1 VAQIDRL
8 DLPVAD
14 RRGGWLPRL
23 CRQLDDP
30 TVAVAGLIR
39 ALHTFRPL
47 LRLIPPPG
55 RSECDLHVR
64 VGDGGNGPRDGR
76 HVTDP
81 VLQRVRALLAK
92 AEATTYPAE
101 AEAFT
106 AKAHELMTRHAI
118 DAALVARAGRR
129 GQCGAIRIPID
140 EPYLDA
146 KVLLLHTLSEHSRC
160 RSISHGALA
169 LCTVVGD
176 PDDLFAV
183 QLLFT
188 SLLLQA
194 QQAVLAE
201 STGTDAGAHRRS
213 RAFRSSFLR
222 AYAVRIGERLAD
234 VGAEVAADVERST
247 GTEVLPV
254 LVERRRIVD
263 DAVEQLFGDV
273 RPVRSRGGQDAA
285 GWHRGRQAAD
295 RARLSSTDLPP
306 APPGRG
312 ALPAGA
318 LDTAS

>member
-1 VAQIDRL
+1 V
-8 DLPVAD
+8 
-14 RRGGWLPRL
+14 GGG
-23 CRQLDDP
+23 
-30 TVAVAGLIR
+30 VNGA
-39 ALHTFRPL
+39 
-47 LRLIPPPG
+47 
-55 RSECDLHVR
+55 S
-64 VGDGGNGPRDGR
+64 DGGD
-76 HVTDP
+76 VTDP

-106 AKAHELMTRHAI
+106 AKAHELMTRHAL
-118 DAALVARAGRR
+118 DAALVTRSGCRAR
-129 GQCGAIRIPID
+129 CGAIRIPID

-146 KVLLLHTLSEHSRC
+146 KALLLHTLAEHSRC

-176 PDDLFAV
+176 PDDLSAV

-201 STGTDAGAHRRS
+201 SSGTDAGAHRRS

-254 LVERRRIVD
+254 LVERRRMVD
-263 DAVEQLFGDV
+263 DAVERLFGDV
-273 RPVRSRGGQDAA
+273 RTVRSRGGQDLA

-306 APPGRG
+306 APPCRA